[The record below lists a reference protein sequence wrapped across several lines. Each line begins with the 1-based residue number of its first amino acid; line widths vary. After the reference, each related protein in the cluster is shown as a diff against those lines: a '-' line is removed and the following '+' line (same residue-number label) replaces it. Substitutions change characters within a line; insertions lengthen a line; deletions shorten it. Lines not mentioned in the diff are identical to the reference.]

1 MRGIYENRFMRI
13 RTGNRINYYF
23 LRTIYFQGFVECKCF
38 ARKCY
43 ISQGNANVFQENAKF
58 LVETQMF
65 CERTQMLSEEPSSF
79 SRKCKVFPSISFFS
93 HHHVIFGAPYAT
105 DAEIVQIQYANPS
118 QASRWFFSCAY
129 LSCRFIETFMMES
142 NNPMASFNLH
152 ACWTHCG
159 SIGLPACVRS
169 VSCTVPLCIALEN
182 EAQHSLT
189 GSFCYDDI
197 ISYVIRYGVYAGW
210 RRFFFLF

>member
-13 RTGNRINYYF
+13 WTGNRINYYF

-38 ARKCY
+38 ARKCN

-105 DAEIVQIQYANPS
+105 DAEIVQIPCANPS
-118 QASRWFFSCAY
+118 QASR
-129 LSCRFIETFMMES
+129 
-142 NNPMASFNLH
+142 
-152 ACWTHCG
+152 
-159 SIGLPACVRS
+159 
-169 VSCTVPLCIALEN
+169 
-182 EAQHSLT
+182 
-189 GSFCYDDI
+189 
-197 ISYVIRYGVYAGW
+197 
-210 RRFFFLF
+210 